1 MELSKQKTLALP
13 INTLCP
19 LILRGYQANEGW
31 NWAELD
37 ARTQVARIEWAVSGL
52 TSNTFA
58 THCWMVRARCGASPG
73 AEESRYRL
81 AAGAMS
87 RPQSVLLARLQRQ
100 CRLMHQR
107 RGAFPPEQAPRSPR
121 RSAEWRH

>member
-1 MELSKQKTLALP
+1 LGSGPHDHRRDIELSKQKTLALP

-19 LILRGYQANEGW
+19 LILRDYQANEGW

-58 THCWMVRARCGASPG
+58 THCWKVRAGVGHHRAPK
-73 AEESRYRL
+73 SRDTD
-81 AAGAMS
+81 
-87 RPQSVLLARLQRQ
+87 
-100 CRLMHQR
+100 
-107 RGAFPPEQAPRSPR
+107 
-121 RSAEWRH
+121 

>member
-1 MELSKQKTLALP
+1 MELSKQKMLALP
-13 INTLCP
+13 INTLP
-19 LILRGYQANEGW
+19 TDSSGLSGERG

-58 THCWMVRARCGASPG
+58 THCWKVRARCWASPG

-100 CRLMHQR
+100 CPLDAPSPGGIYS
-107 RGAFPPEQAPRSPR
+107 GAGATNSTPLC
-121 RSAEWRH
+121 